1 MEKFSIKSVFLILI
15 IVSNCVYAKSSLNI
29 NINSGQFNISY
40 DLNSSCD
47 LIGSS
52 TVPSNLKCLMLCQ
65 MTTCK
70 SLQFDVS
77 SNNCT
82 LIDSNPS
89 LIKYDSVSGL
99 NLTYI
104 LSNRSI
110 SDHLIGSVQLRLFF
124 CIFKDSYLNIGDAC
138 LFDFTCNNRCF
149 NGSCKCIRDLAK

>member
-1 MEKFSIKSVFLILI
+1 MEKFSIKAVILILI
-15 IVSNCVYAKSSLNI
+15 ASNCVFAKSSLNI

-47 LIGSS
+47 LIGSES
-52 TVPSNLKCLMLCQ
+52 VPSNLKCLMLCQ

-82 LIDSNPS
+82 LIGSNPS

-110 SDHLIGSVQLRLFF
+110 FDYLIRFS
-124 CIFKDSYLNIGDAC
+124 
-138 LFDFTCNNRCF
+138 
-149 NGSCKCIRDLAK
+149 